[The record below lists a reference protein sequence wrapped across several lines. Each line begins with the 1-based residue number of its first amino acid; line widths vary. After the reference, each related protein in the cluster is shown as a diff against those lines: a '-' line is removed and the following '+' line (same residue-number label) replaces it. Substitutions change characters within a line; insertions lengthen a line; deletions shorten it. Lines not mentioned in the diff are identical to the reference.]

1 MLKSSLHLS
10 LCIRIVDNVFCRP
23 YAIVEGDGFRE
34 LASKLISI
42 GATYGKIGNV
52 NEILPSATTVSR
64 HLSSVVSTAKERLIK
79 QLESVKQF
87 GITTDAWTH
96 QHTNDSYVTVT
107 AQYVEDAD
115 GWYVRSQILATRID
129 NDRHTADNIRSLV
142 QSILEEFGAVRTGN
156 VYITDNASNMKAA
169 FRDATWLGCA
179 CHNLNLVL
187 SHGLSLNA
195 RKNDGEDCGVPR
207 EVIELVDACKEIVTL
222 AKRSKINNQLETTLK
237 QCIVTRWNSVLTT
250 LKSVSV
256 NLAQLQIT
264 SVTNNEDK
272 TNRKLLRLLADIK
285 ESLLLEV
292 IGVLEPFD
300 TATKCLSSDSKPT
313 LHLVA
318 PTKLQLA
325 KALTLAATD
334 SAVVAQLKQHLRDQ
348 LERYFTIQPL
358 HYTATLLDPA
368 LKNNDELLPLEARQ
382 QAVISLRQAVSAV
395 TDVDQPQTTQDDTP
409 PAKKARLE
417 DGFFASLY
425 DSPSSSTSNEVSIC
439 YQLLTI

>member
-1 MLKSSLHLS
+1 M
-10 LCIRIVDNVFCRP
+10 
-23 YAIVEGDGFRE
+23 
-34 LASKLISI
+34 
-42 GATYGKIGNV
+42 
-52 NEILPSATTVSR
+52 
-64 HLSSVVSTAKERLIK
+64 
-79 QLESVKQF
+79 
-87 GITTDAWTH
+87 
-96 QHTNDSYVTVT
+96 
-107 AQYVEDAD
+107 
-115 GWYVRSQILATRID
+115 
-129 NDRHTADNIRSLV
+129 
-142 QSILEEFGAVRTGN
+142 
-156 VYITDNASNMKAA
+156 YITDNASNMKAA